1 MIKMAHVFKTY
12 PSKISALSDI
22 NLEVSS
28 GEFIFIA
35 GPSGSG
41 KSTLLHILFCS
52 EKPTSG
58 QVIVNGIDITQ
69 KGFKKIYQFRRKI
82 GMVFQDF
89 KLLRDRTVGEN
100 IAFALEVT
108 GHPYKEIQ
116 RRVSAILEWVGLLER
131 ERDSILTLSAGEQ
144 QRIAIARAVVNNP
157 PLLLADEPTGNLD
170 HRMTSDVMTLFIA
183 LHRQGTT
190 VIFATQSKDLIHR
203 YHYPAI
209 QLLNGKR
216 VNDQI
221 ESTVKE
227 ER

>member
-1 MIKMAHVFKTY
+1 MIKMAHVYKTY
-12 PSKISALSDI
+12 PSKIAALSDI

-28 GEFIFIA
+28 GEFVFIA

-58 QVIVNGIDITQ
+58 QVIVNGIDTTQ

-82 GMVFQDF
+82 GMVFQDY

-108 GHPYKEIQ
+108 GHPRKEIQ

-131 ERDSILTLSAGEQ
+131 ERDSILTLSAGER

-190 VIFATQSKDLIHR
+190 VVFATQSQDLTHR
-203 YHYPAI
+203 YRYPTI
-209 QLLNGKR
+209 QLHNGRR

-221 ESTVKE
+221 EGTVKE